1 MNYYI
6 GLALSAGSSMDS
18 GVAVIDD
25 DNNIILVDKLYKMS
39 DVIFF
44 FENFSSLKN
53 SKICVS
59 VPSDRTML
67 DGKWRILSKPYQ
79 LVSSNQNM
87 PNRDNWTQRH
97 SNRGSEYLRELVAR
111 GIDVTRFDIYMTRQS
126 MHLNSCYKDRSPA
139 DCKFLQQALH
149 YEWGFNDIPA
159 NMMPMSHLEAILG
172 AILAKENANN
182 PDKINILYNFNGL
195 DVIDI
200 KENLNISTD
209 VYNFERELVTNSAEK
224 ARL

>member
-6 GLALSAGSSMDS
+6 GLSLAAGSTMDS
-18 GVAVIDD
+18 GVAVIDE
-25 DNNIILVDKLYKMS
+25 DNKIILIDKLYKMN

-53 SKICVS
+53 SKVCVS

-67 DGKWRILSKPYQ
+67 EGKWRILSKPYQ
-79 LVSSNQNM
+79 LVATNENM

-97 SNRGSEYLRELVAR
+97 SNRGSEFFNDLKDK
-111 GIDVTRFDIYMTRQS
+111 GIDVTRFDVYMSRQS

-139 DCKFLQQALH
+139 DCKFLQQALK
-149 YEWGFNDIPA
+149 YEWGFDELPT
-159 NMMPMSHLEAILG
+159 NMMPMSHLEAIIG
-172 AILAKENANN
+172 AMLVKEYTKN
-182 PDKINILYNFNGL
+182 PEKMRVIYNFKGF

-209 VYNFERELVTNSAEK
+209 VINFEKDLINKTELV
-224 ARL
+224 

>member
-6 GLALSAGSSMDS
+6 GLSLASGSSMDS
-18 GVAVIDD
+18 GIAVVDE
-25 DNNIILVDKLYKMS
+25 DNKIILLDKLYKMN

-67 DGKWRILSKPYQ
+67 EGKWRILSKPYQ
-79 LVSSNQNM
+79 LVSSNKLM

-97 SNRGSEYLRELVAR
+97 SNRGSEYLKELSER
-111 GIDVTRFDIYMTRQS
+111 GITVSRFDIYMTRQS

-139 DCKFLQQALH
+139 DCKFLQQALK
-149 YEWGFNDIPA
+149 YEWGFDDLPV
-159 NMMPMSHLEAILG
+159 NMIPMSHLEAILG
-172 AILAKENANN
+172 AILAKEYANN
-182 PDKINILYNFNGL
+182 PEMINVIYNFRGL

-200 KENLNISTD
+200 KDNLNISTD
-209 VYNFERELVTNSAEK
+209 VYNFERSLAVKSDLA
-224 ARL
+224 

>member
-6 GLALSAGSSMDS
+6 GLSLASGSSMDS
-18 GVAVIDD
+18 GVAVIDE
-25 DNNIILVDKLYKMS
+25 DNKIILLDKLYKMS

-59 VPSDRTML
+59 VPYDRTML

-79 LVSSNQNM
+79 LVATNKLM

-97 SNRGSEYLRELVAR
+97 SNRGSEYFKELTDR
-111 GIDVTRFDIYMTRQS
+111 GITVNRFDIYMTRQS

-139 DCKFLQQALH
+139 DCKFLQQALKL
-149 YEWGFNDIPA
+149 EWGFSDLPS
-159 NMMPMSHLEAILG
+159 NMIPMSHLEAIIG
-172 AILAKENANN
+172 AILAKENVQN
-182 PDKINILYNFNGL
+182 PDKIRSIYKFKNLE
-195 DVIDI
+195 VIDI
-200 KENLNISTD
+200 KDNLNVSTD
-209 VYNFERELVTNSAEK
+209 VYNFERELVGKLIVE
-224 ARL
+224 

>member
-6 GLALSAGSSMDS
+6 GLSLASGSSMDS
-18 GVAVIDD
+18 GVAVIDE
-25 DNNIILVDKLYKMS
+25 NNKIILLDKLYKMS

-59 VPSDRTML
+59 VPYDRTML

-79 LVSSNQNM
+79 LVATNKLM

-97 SNRGSEYLRELVAR
+97 SNRGSEYFKELTDR
-111 GIDVTRFDIYMTRQS
+111 GIKVNRFDIYMTRQS

-139 DCKFLQQALH
+139 DCKFLQQALKF
-149 YEWGFNDIPA
+149 EWGFSDLTS
-159 NMMPMSHLEAILG
+159 NMIPMSHLEAIIG
-172 AILAKENANN
+172 AMLAKENVHN
-182 PDKINILYNFNGL
+182 PDKIRSIYKFRNLE
-195 DVIDI
+195 VIDI
-200 KENLNISTD
+200 KDNLNISTD
-209 VYNFERELVTNSAEK
+209 VYNFERELVGKSIVE
-224 ARL
+224 

>member
-6 GLALSAGSSMDS
+6 GLSLAAGSTMDS
-18 GVAVIDD
+18 GVAVIDE
-25 DNNIILVDKLYKMS
+25 DNKIILIDKLYKMS

-67 DGKWRILSKPYQ
+67 EGKWRILSKPYQ
-79 LVSSNQNM
+79 LVATNENM

-97 SNRGSEYLRELVAR
+97 SNRGSEFFSDLKNK
-111 GIDVTRFDIYMTRQS
+111 GIEITRFDVYMSRQS
-126 MHLNSCYKDRSPA
+126 LHLNSCYKDRSPA
-139 DCKFLQQALH
+139 DCKFLQQALKC
-149 YEWGFNDIPA
+149 EWGFDELPT
-159 NMMPMSHLEAILG
+159 NMMPMSHLEAIIG
-172 AILAKENANN
+172 AMLVKEYTKN
-182 PDKINILYNFNGL
+182 PEKMRVIYNFKGF

-200 KENLNISTD
+200 KENLSISTD
-209 VYNFERELVTNSAEK
+209 VINFEKDLINKTELV
-224 ARL
+224 